1 MAHHDEGATRELAA
15 LREGRA
21 ARVLAGPTL
30 LDLRGKDGPDLL
42 HRLAASELRGLA
54 PGRSAPVLLTSEKGR
69 VLDLAQA
76 AAHED
81 GLWLLCG
88 EGRLPVVRDWIDRF
102 TIMEELELR
111 EPGELVAVALP
122 GDLALDRVADELSLT
137 RPAAREAT
145 GALPGGLL
153 LPEPA
158 GRGGGTLVLPAAH
171 VEAVLAGA
179 DLLATGPLPWRQW
192 LCEQG
197 RCHPGPALDGQRAN
211 PLELGWKG
219 LVAFD
224 KGCYV
229 GQEVVARLDSYDKVR
244 RRLARVSGEGEPPAP
259 QDRLRQGD
267 RATGELLEAVAD
279 LARPG
284 RWLGLALVPRDDEG
298 GRPTLED
305 GRPVECQPVG

>member
-1 MAHHDEGATRELAA
+1 MADHDEGAARALSA
-15 LREGRA
+15 LREGTA
-21 ARVLAGPTL
+21 ARVLAGPAV
-30 LDLRGKDGPDLL
+30 LDLRGPDGPDLL

-54 PGRSAPVLLTSEKGR
+54 AGRSAPVLLTTEKGR

-76 AAHED
+76 TAHDE

-88 EGRLPVVRDWIDRF
+88 EARRAAVRDWIDRF

-111 EPGELVAVALP
+111 EADEVASVALP
-122 GDLALDRVADELSLT
+122 GELALGRVADELSLE
-137 RPAAREAT
+137 RPAPRMAS

-153 LPEPA
+153 LPDPA
-158 GRGGGTLVLPAAH
+158 GHGGGTLL
-171 VEAVLAGA
+171 VEEARVEGLLAGA
-179 DLLATGPLPWRQW
+179 RLVAAGPLPWRQW

-197 RCHPGPALDGQRAN
+197 RCHPGPALDGLRAN
-211 PLELGWKG
+211 PLELGFKG

-259 QDRLRQGD
+259 QDRLLRGD

-279 LARPG
+279 LTRPG
-284 RWLGLALVPRDDEG
+284 HWLGLALVPRDDEG
-298 GRPTLED
+298 GRPTLGD
-305 GRPVECQPVG
+305 GRRVEVEAVG